1 MQKHLFPRV
10 SRRRLHLMENF
21 KAITWQLIGCGMF
34 SMRQIQTVAHS
45 LVRNFMNI
53 LK

>member
-1 MQKHLFPRV
+1 MQKHLFSSV

-21 KAITWQLIGCGMF
+21 KAITGQLIGCGMF

-45 LVRNFMNI
+45 LVHSFVNI